1 MNINKTRIKK
11 LKQSLEAQLDFLLN
25 KYSAK
30 PETIECEKMEPND
43 YQLYVA
49 LDDNIQLYRE
59 ILGDIGN
66 VTVVENRTLS

>member
-11 LKQSLEAQLDFLLN
+11 LKQSLEAQLDSILN

-30 PETIECEKMEPND
+30 PGTIECEKMEPND

-49 LDDNIQLYRE
+49 LDDS
-59 ILGDIGN
+59 
-66 VTVVENRTLS
+66 V